1 MIRLNPVVHELWA
14 ALRFIG
20 LRDRLRCRE
29 CKAVGTYKP
38 HGYWS
43 ARHRHDDRPV
53 RRWLCKCC
61 GVYYGPEGKLQ
72 CFPDREVNAWRGPE
86 VGVEVQST
94 PLEILKAE
102 KVWPWKG

>member
-1 MIRLNPVVHELWA
+1 MIRLNPVVHELCA

-20 LRDRLRCRE
+20 MRDRLRCRE

-43 ARHRHDDRPV
+43 AQRSGDRPV

-61 GVYYGPEGKLQ
+61 GVYYGPEGRLA
-72 CFPDREVNAWRGPE
+72 CYPDRSTNVWTGPKPDE
-86 VGVEVQST
+86 ERQTT
-94 PLEILKAE
+94 PLEIFKAE